1 MNSRTAR
8 LLCPLVFMG
17 MVGCSDAEMRKFVW
31 TLRMIVFGAGGIC
44 GAITGLVVSLM
55 HNKSNPQRMRSIPLS
70 IVTGCIIGG
79 SVFVMMW
86 LIFWHGIVP
95 LL

>member
-55 HNKSNPQRMRSIPLS
+55 HNKSNPQRIRSIPLS
-70 IVTGCIIGG
+70 IVTGGHHAAYPSRCARGRTPESG
-79 SVFVMMW
+79 DR
-86 LIFWHGIVP
+86 H
-95 LL
+95 